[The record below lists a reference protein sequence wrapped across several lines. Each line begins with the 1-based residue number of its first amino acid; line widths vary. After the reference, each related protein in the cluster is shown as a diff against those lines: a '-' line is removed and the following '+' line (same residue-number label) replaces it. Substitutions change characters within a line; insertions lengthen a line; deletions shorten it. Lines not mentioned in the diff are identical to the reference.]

1 MLCFSTLCTAARDGQ
16 RERACCETAN
26 FYVFKALGKRFAQ
39 QTNFAAI
46 RKDPPMLLFLEL
58 IPYIVI
64 FIFGITIGSFLNV
77 CIYRMPLHESIVT
90 APSHCMTCGSRLH
103 WYDMVPVFSWLILGG
118 KCRNCKT
125 KISVQYPVIE
135 ALNGALYVLVCAVNG
150 LNGMSAIYCLMTSA
164 LIVLSLIDWRTY
176 EIPISVNVFLGILG
190 IAAVVVQPEAWM
202 THLVGALCVSGI
214 LLVIYLVSG
223 GRAIGGGDIKLMAAC
238 GLILG
243 WQPIILAFF
252 LGCII
257 GSVIHLIRI
266 RVSGAGH
273 MLAMGPY
280 LSAGIFIAALWGNS
294 WIHWYMGM
302 LGI

>member
-1 MLCFSTLCTAARDGQ
+1 M
-16 RERACCETAN
+16 
-26 FYVFKALGKRFAQ
+26 YVFKALGKRFAQ

-90 APSHCMTCGSRLH
+90 APSHCMTCGSELH

-118 KCRNCKT
+118 KCRSCKA
-125 KISVQYPVIE
+125 KISAQYPIIE
-135 ALNGALYVLVCAVNG
+135 ALNGVLYVLVCVVNG
-150 LNGMSAIYCLMTSA
+150 MNLSSGVMCLMTSA
-164 LIVLSLIDWRTY
+164 LIVLSVIDWQTY
-176 EIPISVNVFLGILG
+176 EIP
-190 IAAVVVQPEAWM
+190 
-202 THLVGALCVSGI
+202 VSI
-214 LLVIYLVSG
+214 NIFLVIYLLSG
-223 GRAIGGGDIKLMAAC
+223 GRAIGGGDIKLMVAC

-243 WQPIILAFF
+243 WQLIILAFF

-257 GSVIHLIRI
+257 GSVTHLIRI

-302 LGI
+302 LGIY